1 MPEFTQFIVQV
12 YTLLRMDVIQEK
24 AFHSLAGGAA
34 GSLGVTVIARAG
46 RFLEQEVQLLFHLII
61 LGQVGSYNVTMFPFA
76 EFFKSLFIFR

>member
-1 MPEFTQFIVQV
+1 
-12 YTLLRMDVIQEK
+12 MDVIQAEG
-24 AFHSLAGGAA
+24 FHSLAGGAT

-46 RFLEQEVQLLFHLII
+46 RFLEHEVPLLIHIII